1 MNDREFIAEW
11 KGYTNSS
18 GFYDPQEMA
27 GLFTQALDRLEARL
41 GNYDKAFEGCRALV
55 ELGEPV
61 PVEKYEAAI
70 LAMMDLKEECDTLMN
85 ANEKRDLTPEEAL
98 VEAKRRW
105 GWRAFVRLHLCEN
118 LEGPPTRTCTIGDIS
133 DKAQEITFRA
143 AFIAADAAKKE
154 GGK

>member
-70 LAMMDLKEECDTLMN
+70 LAMMDLKEECDTLM
-85 ANEKRDLTPEEAL
+85 K
-98 VEAKRRW
+98 
-105 GWRAFVRLHLCEN
+105 HLFLSN
-118 LEGPPTRTCTIGDIS
+118 TGGPHPG
-133 DKAQEITFRA
+133 
-143 AFIAADAAKKE
+143 
-154 GGK
+154 